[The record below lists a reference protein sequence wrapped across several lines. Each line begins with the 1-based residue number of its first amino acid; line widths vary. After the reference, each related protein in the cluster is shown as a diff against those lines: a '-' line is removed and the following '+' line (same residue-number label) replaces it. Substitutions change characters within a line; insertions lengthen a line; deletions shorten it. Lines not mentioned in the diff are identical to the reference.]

1 MKPIHFQYQ
10 SEYQLRTL
18 QLLESLL
25 TLSSI
30 LQIVEHLI
38 QLICVMMN
46 IHLVEDLKFKN
57 PHLQS
62 QETVALYY
70 SNHHIIILIYY

>member
-46 IHLVEDLKFKN
+46 IHLVEDLKFKQHN
-57 PHLQS
+57 THKPS
-62 QETVALYY
+62 P
-70 SNHHIIILIYY
+70 SISGNSCIILF